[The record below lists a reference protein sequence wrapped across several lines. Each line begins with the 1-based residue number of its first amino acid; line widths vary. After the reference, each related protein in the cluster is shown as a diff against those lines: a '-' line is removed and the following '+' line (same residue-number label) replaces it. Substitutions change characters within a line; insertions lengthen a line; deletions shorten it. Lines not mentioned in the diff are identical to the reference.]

1 VCVTGPEST
10 GKSVLAA
17 RLAERF
23 HAGLTEECS
32 RRYAAQKGT
41 PLDVTD
47 VLPIARA
54 QGEAEDAAI
63 ASVRAAGGT
72 LLVLDTDLLSTVVY
86 ARYYYGIA
94 PPELLAAERARR
106 AELYLLCDVDV
117 PWVADGVRD
126 RPDDRVG
133 LHRRFARALARRHA
147 AVVPIA
153 GDWPE
158 RRATAEAAVAQLLTG
173 DRSVAR

>member
-1 VCVTGPEST
+1 VTGPEST

-32 RRYAAQKGT
+32 RRYAEQKGT
-41 PLDVTD
+41 PLDATD

-63 ASVRAAGGT
+63 ALVRAAGGT

-86 ARYYYGIA
+86 ARYYYDIA
-94 PPELLAAERARR
+94 PRSLLAAERARR

-133 LHRRFARALARRHA
+133 LLRRFARALAVRHA

-158 RRATAEAAVAQLLTG
+158 RWTIAEAAIARLSSD
-173 DRSVAR
+173 DRPADR